1 MTQNGPKIIAP
12 PGVESGPVLAD
23 GLETIVR
30 AVRDAEAAPVE
41 LWNPPYCGDIGLE
54 IRSDGSWHYQNTL
67 IARRSLVELFASV
80 LRKDDDGQTYLVTPV
95 EKILVRVADAP
106 FLAVEMDVSGVGAAQ
121 VLRFRTNLDTW
132 VGVDSAHPLRFET
145 QAESGGLKPYVRVRG
160 RLDALVTRAIYLDL
174 VELAQAGSV
183 PPGEPIGV
191 WSGGV
196 WWPFA

>member
-1 MTQNGPKIIAP
+1 MTQSGPKVTAP
-12 PGVESGPVLAD
+12 SGVESGPVSAG

-30 AVRDAEAAPVE
+30 AVRDAKAAPVE

-54 IRSDGSWHYQNTL
+54 IHSDGSWYYQNTP

-106 FLAVEMDVSGVGAAQ
+106 FLAVEMDVSGVGEAQ

-132 VGVDSAHPLRFET
+132 VGVDAAHPLRL
-145 QAESGGLKPYVRVRG
+145 ESQPATGGLKPYVRVRG

-174 VELAQAGSV
+174 VALAQAGSV
-183 PPGEPIGV
+183 PPGEPVGV